1 MFLKACVKLI
11 KVISYAIISFCFLFQ
26 VVFHDKTAIGVD
38 ILDLANRKTYHVRAK
53 KEIILSAGAIGSPHI
68 LMLSGVGPKE
78 HLKEHRVS

>member
-1 MFLKACVKLI
+1 M
-11 KVISYAIISFCFLFQ
+11 FQ

-38 ILDLANRKTYHVRAK
+38 VLDLANRKTYHVRAK

-78 HLKEHRVS
+78 HLKEHRVCKNHSHANEMLLLPRIFLYSYS